1 MANKKNITMS
11 EDLLEMQ
18 FMRSTRQKLEEQAK
32 KKQLTDI
39 AEEYRGRKIPATK
52 NKAKPSR
59 YEFCPDIGYTE
70 LQDLRYGRF
79 AFNGI
84 NPEIAK
90 IQTEEE
96 MLRLRKHDPKYEN
109 DEDIFKDIQDEE
121 MAHSSFGQARQG
133 RGVMIQ
139 PADQVLNIY
148 AEESDKPASSTADEN
163 DGNSSYS
170 AAAAASKPSPR
181 YAPYKQHNPNRGR
194 GGNSNYRGGGNARG
208 SNSNHRGNSSR
219 GGANN
224 RENYRGK
231 KK

>member
-39 AEEYRGRKIPATK
+39 AEEYRGRKIPATT
-52 NKAKPSR
+52 NKARPSR

-79 AFNGI
+79 AFNGT

-96 MLRLRKHDPKYEN
+96 IIRLRKHDPKYEN
-109 DEDIFKDIQDEE
+109 DEDIFKDVPDVE
-121 MAHSSFGQARQG
+121 MAHSSFAQARQG

-148 AEESDKPASSTADEN
+148 AEETDKPASNTVDEN
-163 DGNSSYS
+163 DGDSS
-170 AAAAASKPSPR
+170 APKPSPR
-181 YAPYKQHNPNRGR
+181 YAPYKQNNSDRGR
-194 GGNSNYRGGGNARG
+194 GGNSNYRGRGGN
-208 SNSNHRGNSSR
+208 SNNRGNSSR
-219 GGANN
+219 GGNN
-224 RENYRGK
+224 RGNYRGK